1 MTTGGGPP
9 ARPWFFLKNGRVR
22 AIPLIAPSLVVVLT
36 AVVPDVVV
44 AQAVPTRSP
53 LTLERAVA
61 GSTLTGT
68 SPTSPVWSPDSKA
81 VAYLWNDRAEP
92 ARSLWLVD
100 RSGTVPRRLLR
111 ADITA
116 RVGEFVWT
124 PDGTAIVFVQQDS
137 LWRVTVATGAR
148 TAIVA
153 GSGDVSALAISPN
166 GATLSF
172 LRDGDLWTLPLAGQ
186 APVRGAPTR
195 ATHVA
200 VAPIGAMALGTY
212 FGRDVEIGGA
222 TWSGPSP
229 AYAWSPDSRTIAV
242 HYVDRRGVPRFS
254 MPYYLGDTVQMN
266 TLRRGAPGQAN
277 EVRKIG
283 LYDVGASTLSMVE
296 LPDSSRTRIVNFAWS
311 ATGTLMIDRE
321 SDDAIDRTIHV
332 LTATAPTPRRAWHDH
347 RTTRVYNDIASAWS
361 ADGRSIVLTGD
372 LDDWY
377 RLYRVV
383 PGDTTP
389 FMLTSGPHDVAGPGI
404 PRRATRSIDYVSSA
418 PRPSERHV
426 FRVSATGGVPRQLTA
441 RPGTHTPFVSPDG
454 RSIALLSSSDAEPT
468 ELYLLDTRPGAVER
482 RITVSTTPDFARVP
496 WIAPQYLSI
505 TNGSDTLPLR
515 IRVFLPPNIDST
527 KHYPV
532 LFGPVYSNTVRN
544 RWGGLNGMLQQY
556 LALEKGYIV
565 VQVDVRGST
574 GYGRS
579 FREQFLMDWGGGD
592 LEDLESAV
600 TYMKTLPFVDASR
613 FGIWGSSYGGT
624 LTVYSLLKKPGL
636 FQAGVAGAAATDP
649 YLFGSD
655 DVAIVRRP
663 QSHPA
668 TFARG
673 ALQYAGN
680 LRDHLLL
687 IHGMQDDVVP
697 FSSAVALAEEL
708 MKRGKDFDFAFAPS
722 ATHGWTQRPYYAT
735 YLLRKLVAHF
745 DRYLGPGPR

>member
-1 MTTGGGPP
+1 MHLLVRTLVAVVMTLAPTLLMAQNAATRTPLTIERITAGPP
-9 ARPWFFLKNGRVR
+9 LAG
-22 AIPLIAPSLVVVLT
+22 AAP
-36 AVVPDVVV
+36 A
-44 AQAVPTRSP
+44 SP
-53 LTLERAVA
+53 L
-61 GSTLTGT
+61 
-68 SPTSPVWSPDSKA
+68 WSPDSKV
-81 VAYLWNDRAEP
+81 VAFLWSDAAHP

-100 RSGTVPRRLLR
+100 RGGAVPRRLLP
-111 ADITA
+111 ATSTG

-124 PDGTAIVFVQQDS
+124 PDGSAIVFVQQDS
-137 LWRVTVATGAR
+137 LWRITLTTGAR
-148 TAIVA
+148 
-153 GSGDVSALAISPN
+153 SALLASIGDLSELAVSPN
-166 GATLSF
+166 GSTVSF
-172 LRDGDLWTLPLAGQ
+172 LRDGDLWLLPITGQ
-186 APVRGAPTR
+186 TPLR
-195 ATHVA
+195 ATNVA
-200 VAPIGAMALGTY
+200 VAPIGTIALGTY
-212 FGRDVEIGGA
+212 YGRDVEIGGA

-229 AYAWSPDSRTIAV
+229 AYAWSADSRTIAV

-283 LYDVGASTLSMVE
+283 LYDVAAKTLAMVE

-311 ATGTLMIDRE
+311 TTGTLMIDRE

-332 LTATAPTPRRAWHDH
+332 LTVATPTPRLAWQD
-347 RTTRVYNDIASAWS
+347 RRETRVYNDIASAWS
-361 ADGRSIVLTGD
+361 ADGQSIVLTGD
-372 LDDWY
+372 LDDRY

-383 PGDTTP
+383 PGDAAP
-389 FMLTSGPHDVAGPGI
+389 VVLTSGPHDVAGAGI
-404 PRRATRSIDYVSSA
+404 PRAATQSIDYVSSA

-426 FRVSATGGVPRQLTA
+426 FRVGVRGGVSRQLTTM
-441 RPGTHTPFVSPDG
+441 PGTHAPFVSPDG
-454 RSIALLSSSDAEPT
+454 RSIALLSSNDRQPT
-468 ELYLLDTRPGAVER
+468 ELYLLDVRVGAVER
-482 RITVSTTPDFARVP
+482 RITTSTTAAFATVP

-505 TNGSDTLPLR
+505 KNGSDTLPLR
-515 IRVFLPPNIDST
+515 IRVFYPPNIDST

-532 LFGPVYSNTVRN
+532 LFGPAYSNTVRN

-574 GYGRS
+574 GYGRE
-579 FREQFLMDWGGGD
+579 FREKFLMDWGGGD
-592 LEDLESAV
+592 LDDLESAV

-624 LTVYSLLKKPGL
+624 LTVYALLKKPGL

-668 TFARG
+668 TFTRG
-673 ALQYAGN
+673 ALPYAGN

-697 FSSAVALAEEL
+697 FSSAVALAEEF
-708 MKRGKDFDFAFAPS
+708 MKQGKDFDFAFAPA

>member
-1 MTTGGGPP
+1 MHSF
-9 ARPWFFLKNGRVR
+9 ARTLV
-22 AIPLIAPSLVVVLT
+22 ACLTAVAPSLL
-36 AVVPDVVV
+36 A
-44 AQAVPTRSP
+44 AQGTPARTP
-53 LTLERAVA
+53 LTIERITA
-61 GSTLTGT
+61 GPPLAGAAPS
-68 SPTSPVWSPDSKA
+68 SPSWSPDSKA
-81 VAYLWNDRAEP
+81 VAFLWSDAAHP

-100 RSGTVPRRLLR
+100 RGGAAPRRLLP
-111 ADITA
+111 ATSTG

-124 PDGTAIVFVQQDS
+124 PDGSAIVYVQQDS
-137 LWRVTVATGAR
+137 LWRITLTTGAR
-148 TAIVA
+148 
-153 GSGDVSALAISPN
+153 SALLSRIGDLSELAVSPN
-166 GATLSF
+166 GATVSF
-172 LRDGDLWTLPLAGQ
+172 LRDGDLWLLPMAGQ
-186 APVRGAPTR
+186 TPLR
-195 ATHVA
+195 ATNVT
-200 VAPIGAMALGTY
+200 VAPLGTIALGTY

-229 AYAWSPDSRTIAV
+229 AYAWSADSRTIAV

-277 EVRKIG
+277 EVRKVG
-283 LYDVGASTLSMVE
+283 LYDVATRALGMVE

-311 ATGTLMIDRE
+311 TTGTLMIDRE

-332 LTATAPTPRRAWHDH
+332 LTVATPTPRLAWQD
-347 RTTRVYNDIASAWS
+347 RRETRVYNDIASAWS
-361 ADGRSIVLTGD
+361 ADGQSIVLTGD
-372 LDDWY
+372 LDDRY

-383 PGDTTP
+383 PGDAAP
-389 FMLTSGPHDVAGPGI
+389 VALTSGPHDVAGAGI
-404 PRRATRSIDYVSSA
+404 PRGATQSIDYVSSA

-426 FRVSATGGVPRQLTA
+426 FRVGVRGGVSRQLTTM
-441 RPGTHTPFVSPDG
+441 PGTHAPFVSPDG
-454 RSIALLSSSDAEPT
+454 RTIALLSSSDRQPT
-468 ELYLLDTRPGAVER
+468 ELYLLDVRAGAVER
-482 RITVSTTPDFARVP
+482 RITTSTTPEFATVP
-496 WIAPQYLSI
+496 WIAPQYLSVK
-505 TNGSDTLPLR
+505 NGTDTLPLR
-515 IRVFLPPNIDST
+515 IRVFYPPNIDST

-532 LFGPVYSNTVRN
+532 LFGPAYSNTVRN

-574 GYGRS
+574 GYGRE
-579 FREQFLMDWGGGD
+579 FREKFLMDWGGGD
-592 LEDLESAV
+592 LDDLESAV

-668 TFARG
+668 TFTRG
-673 ALQYAGN
+673 ALPYAGN

-697 FSSAVALAEEL
+697 FSSAVALAEEF
-708 MKRGKDFDFAFAPS
+708 MKQGKDFDFAFAPA

>member
-1 MTTGGGPP
+1 MHFNARTFAAAMTAVAIASVVPGLVMPGVVAAQTAP
-9 ARPWFFLKNGRVR
+9 AR
-22 AIPLIAPSLVVVLT
+22 IPLSLEQLI
-36 AVVPDVVV
+36 
-44 AQAVPTRSP
+44 
-53 LTLERAVA
+53 A
-61 GSTLTGT
+61 GSAFTGT
-68 SPTSPVWSPDSKA
+68 APASPAWSPDSKA
-81 VAYLWNDRAEP
+81 VAFLWNDRAQP
-92 ARSLWLVD
+92 ARSLWLVE
-100 RSGTVPRRLLR
+100 RGGTVPRRLLP
-111 ADITA
+111 ANITG
-116 RVGEFVWT
+116 RVSEFVWT
-124 PDGTAIVFVQQDS
+124 LDGTAIVYVQQDT
-137 LWRVTVATGAR
+137 LWRLTVDTGAR
-148 TAIVA
+148 TAMLA
-153 GSGDVSALAISPN
+153 DGGELSELTVSPT
-166 GATLSF
+166 GATLAF
-172 LRDGDLWTLPLAGQ
+172 LRDGDLWLLPLAGDS
-186 APVRGAPTR
+186 PLRRAPTR
-195 ATHVA
+195 ATSVS
-200 VAPIGAMALGTY
+200 VAPIGSIPLGTY
-212 FGRDVEIGGA
+212 YGRDVEIGGA

-229 AYAWSPDSRTIAV
+229 SYAWSPDARTIAV

-283 LYDVGASTLSMVE
+283 LLDVGARTLSMVE
-296 LPDSSRTRIVNFAWS
+296 LPDSSSTRVVNVAWS
-311 ATGTLMIDRE
+311 LTGTLMIDRE

-332 LTATAPTPRRAWHDH
+332 LTAAAPTPLVAWRDH
-347 RTTRVYNDIASAWS
+347 RNTRVYNDIASAWS

-372 LDDWY
+372 LDDRY

-389 FMLTSGPHDVAGPGI
+389 VMLTPGPHDVAGAGI
-404 PRRATRSIDYVSSA
+404 PRMATRSIDYVSSA

-426 FRVSATGGVPRQLTA
+426 FRVNAAGGVPRQLTT

-454 RSIALLSSSDAEPT
+454 RSIALLSSSDTQPT
-468 ELYLLDTRPGAVER
+468 ELYLLDVRAGATER
-482 RITVSTTPDFARVP
+482 RITTSTTPAFARVP
-496 WIAPQYLSI
+496 WIAPTYASI
-505 TNGSDTLPLR
+505 KNGSDTLPLR
-515 IRVFLPPNIDST
+515 IRVFLPPNIDSS

-532 LFGPVYSNTVRN
+532 LFGPAYSNTVRN

-574 GYGRS
+574 GYGRA
-579 FREQFLMDWGGGD
+579 FREKFLMDWGGGD
-592 LEDLESAV
+592 LDDLESAV
-600 TYMKTLPFVDASR
+600 THMKSLPFVDASR

-668 TFARG
+668 TFTRG

-697 FSSAVALAEEL
+697 FSSAVELAEEF
-708 MKRGKDFDFAFAPS
+708 MKQGKDFDFAFAPS

>member
-1 MTTGGGPP
+1 MPLLSLTLRRT
-9 ARPWFFLKNGRVR
+9 L
-22 AIPLIAPSLVVVLT
+22 LIA
-36 AVVPDVVV
+36 AVVTPGLLAAQPAAV
-44 AQAVPTRSP
+44 ASP
-53 LTLERAVA
+53 LTLERITGGPSLA
-61 GSTLTGT
+61 GAAPS
-68 SPTSPVWSPDSKA
+68 SPQWSPDSRS
-81 VAYLWNDRAEP
+81 VAFVWSDAAHP
-92 ARSLWLVD
+92 DRSLWLVD
-100 RSGTVPRRLLR
+100 RGASVPRRLLPPSV
-111 ADITA
+111 TA

-124 PDGTAIVFVQQDS
+124 PDAKGIVYVQGDS
-137 LWRVTVATGAR
+137 LWQVTIATGAR
-148 TAIVA
+148 SVLP
-153 GSGDVSALAISPN
+153 SGVGEVSELAISPN
-166 GATLSF
+166 GATVSF
-172 LRDGDLWTLPLAGQ
+172 LREGDLWLMPLPTGTPPLES
-186 APVRGAPTR
+186 PLR
-195 ATHVA
+195 ATRVA
-200 VAPIGAMALGTY
+200 VAPLGTIALGTY
-212 FGRDVEIGGA
+212 YGREVEIGGA
-222 TWSGPSP
+222 TWSGPTP

-277 EVRKIG
+277 EVRKVG
-283 LYDVGASTLSMVE
+283 LYDVTTRALRMVE
-296 LPDSSRTRIVNFAWS
+296 LPDSSRTRIVHFAWS
-311 ATGTLMIDRE
+311 VTGTLMIDRE

-332 LTATAPTPRRAWHDH
+332 LTATAPTPRVAWRDH
-347 RTTRVYNDIASAWS
+347 RDTRVYNDIASAWS
-361 ADGRSIVLTGD
+361 ADGRTIVLTGD
-372 LDDWY
+372 LDDRY
-377 RLYRVV
+377 RLYHVV
-383 PGDTTP
+383 PGDTQPVLLTP
-389 FMLTSGPHDVAGPGI
+389 GPHDVAGTGI
-404 PRRATRSIDYVSSA
+404 PRAGTRSIDYVSSA

-426 FRVSATGGVPRQLTA
+426 FRVPASGGAPRQLTTRA
-441 RPGTHTPFVSPDG
+441 GTHTPFVSPDG
-454 RSIALLSSSDAEPT
+454 HCVALLSSSDVQPT
-468 ELYLLDTRPGAVER
+468 ELYLLDVRPGAVER
-482 RITVSTTPDFARVP
+482 RITASTPADFARVP

-505 TNGSDTLPLR
+505 KNGNDTLPLR
-515 IRVFLPPNIDST
+515 IRVFFPPNLDST

-532 LFGPVYSNTVRN
+532 LFGPAYSNTVRN
-544 RWGGLNGMLQQY
+544 RWGGMNGMLQQY

-574 GYGRS
+574 GYGRE
-579 FREQFLMDWGGGD
+579 FREKFLMDWGGGD
-592 LEDLESAV
+592 LDDLESAV
-600 TYMKTLPFVDASR
+600 TYMKSLPFVDPSR

-697 FSSAVALAEEL
+697 FSSAVALAEEF
-708 MKRGKDFDFAFAPS
+708 MKRGKDFDFAFAPA

>member
-1 MTTGGGPP
+1 MHSF
-9 ARPWFFLKNGRVR
+9 ARTLV
-22 AIPLIAPSLVVVLT
+22 ACLVAVAPSLLAAQGTPARTPLT
-36 AVVPDVVV
+36 IERITAGPPL
-44 AQAVPTRSP
+44 AGAAPSSP
-53 LTLERAVA
+53 L
-61 GSTLTGT
+61 
-68 SPTSPVWSPDSKA
+68 WSPDSKV
-81 VAYLWNDRAEP
+81 VAFLWSDAAHP
-92 ARSLWLVD
+92 DRSLWLVD
-100 RSGTVPRRLLR
+100 RAGTAPRRLLP
-111 ADITA
+111 ATSTG

-124 PDGTAIVFVQQDS
+124 PDGSAIVFVQQDS
-137 LWRVTVATGAR
+137 LWRITLTTGAR
-148 TAIVA
+148 
-153 GSGDVSALAISPN
+153 SALLSRIGDLSELAVSPN
-166 GATLSF
+166 GSTVSF
-172 LRDGDLWTLPLAGQ
+172 LRDGDLWLLPMAG
-186 APVRGAPTR
+186 GAPLR
-195 ATHVA
+195 ATNVA
-200 VAPIGAMALGTY
+200 VAPLGTIALGTY
-212 FGRDVEIGGA
+212 YGRDVEIGGA

-229 AYAWSPDSRTIAV
+229 AYAWSADSRTIAV

-283 LYDVGASTLSMVE
+283 LYDVTAKTLAMVE
-296 LPDSSRTRIVNFAWS
+296 LPDSSRTRIVNFVWS
-311 ATGTLMIDRE
+311 TTGTLMIDRE

-332 LTATAPTPRRAWHDH
+332 LTVATPTPRLAWQDH
-347 RTTRVYNDIASAWS
+347 RETRVYNDIASAWS
-361 ADGRSIVLTGD
+361 ADGQSIVLTGD
-372 LDDWY
+372 LDDRY

-383 PGDTTP
+383 PGDAAP
-389 FMLTSGPHDVAGPGI
+389 VALTSGPHDVAGAGI
-404 PRRATRSIDYVSSA
+404 PRGATQSIDYVSSA

-426 FRVSATGGVPRQLTA
+426 FRVGVRGGVSRQLTTM
-441 RPGTHTPFVSPDG
+441 PGTHAPFVSPDG
-454 RSIALLSSSDAEPT
+454 RSIALLSSSDALPT
-468 ELYLLDTRPGAVER
+468 ELYLLDVRAGAVER
-482 RITVSTTPDFARVP
+482 RITTSTTAEFATVP

-505 TNGSDTLPLR
+505 KNGSDTLPLR
-515 IRVFLPPNIDST
+515 IRVFYPPNIDST
-527 KHYPV
+527 KHYAV
-532 LFGPVYSNTVRN
+532 LFGPAYSNTVRN
-544 RWGGLNGMLQQY
+544 RWGGLNGLLQQY

-574 GYGRS
+574 GYGRE
-579 FREQFLMDWGGGD
+579 FREKFLMDWGGGD
-592 LEDLESAV
+592 LDDLESAV

-668 TFARG
+668 TFTRG
-673 ALQYAGN
+673 ALPYAGN

-697 FSSAVALAEEL
+697 FSSAVALAEEF
-708 MKRGKDFDFAFAPS
+708 MKQGKDFDFAIAPA

>member
-1 MTTGGGPP
+1 MHLIVRTLLAAVAAVTPSLLAAQGTP
-9 ARPWFFLKNGRVR
+9 AR
-22 AIPLIAPSLVVVLT
+22 T
-36 AVVPDVVV
+36 
-44 AQAVPTRSP
+44 P
-53 LTLERAVA
+53 LTIERITA
-61 GSTLTGT
+61 GPTLTGMAPSSPSW
-68 SPTSPVWSPDSKA
+68 SPTSQMVAFLWSDAAHPD
-81 VAYLWNDRAEP
+81 
-92 ARSLWLVD
+92 RSLWLVD
-100 RSGTVPRRLLR
+100 RAGTVPRRLLP
-111 ADITA
+111 ATSTG

-124 PDGTAIVFVQQDS
+124 PDGSAIVFVQGDS
-137 LWRVTVATGAR
+137 LWRVAIAPAAR
-148 TAIVA
+148 AAAASAAPIPLP
-153 GSGDVSALAISPN
+153 SGIGEVSELAISPN
-166 GATLSF
+166 GATVSF
-172 LRDGDLWTLPLAGQ
+172 LRDGDLWLLPMTGQ
-186 APVRGAPTR
+186 TPQR
-195 ATHVA
+195 ATNVA
-200 VAPIGAMALGTY
+200 VAPLGTIALGTY
-212 FGRDVEIGGA
+212 YGREVEIGGA

-283 LYDVGASTLSMVE
+283 LYDVTAKTLAMVE

-311 ATGTLMIDRE
+311 TTGTLMIDRE

-332 LTATAPTPRRAWHDH
+332 LTVATPTPRVAGTDR
-347 RTTRVYNDIASAWS
+347 RETRVYNDIASAWS

-372 LDDWY
+372 LDDRY

-383 PGDTTP
+383 PGDAAP
-389 FMLTSGPHDVAGPGI
+389 VALTSGPHDVAGAGV
-404 PRRATRSIDYVSSA
+404 PRGATQSIDYVSSA

-426 FRVSATGGVPRQLTA
+426 FRVGVGGGVSQQLTTM
-441 RPGTHTPFVSPDG
+441 PGTHAPFVSPDG
-454 RSIALLSSSDAEPT
+454 RTIALLSSSDLLPT
-468 ELYLLDTRPGAVER
+468 ELYLLDVRPGAVER
-482 RITVSTTPDFARVP
+482 RITTSTTPAFATVP

-505 TNGSDTLPLR
+505 TNGTDTLPLR
-515 IRVFLPPNIDST
+515 IRVFYPPNIDST

-532 LFGPVYSNTVRN
+532 LFGPAYSNTVRN
-544 RWGGLNGMLQQY
+544 RWGGMNGMLQQY
-556 LALEKGYIV
+556 LVLEKGYIV

-574 GYGRS
+574 GYGRE
-579 FREQFLMDWGGGD
+579 FREKFLMDWGGGD
-592 LEDLESAV
+592 LDDLESAV

-668 TFARG
+668 TFTRG
-673 ALQYAGN
+673 ALPYAGN

-697 FSSAVALAEEL
+697 FSSAVALAEEF
-708 MKRGKDFDFAFAPS
+708 MKQGKDFDFAFAPA

>member
-1 MTTGGGPP
+1 MHSHLRTVL
-9 ARPWFFLKNGRVR
+9 AV
-22 AIPLIAPSLVVVLT
+22 LIASGPGT
-36 AVVPDVVV
+36 AL
-44 AQAVPTRSP
+44 AQAGATSP
-53 LTLERAVA
+53 LTLDRITA
-61 GSTLTGT
+61 GPTLTGT
-68 SPTSPVWSPDSKA
+68 SPSAPVWSPDSKQ
-81 VAYLWNDRAEP
+81 VVFLWRDRTQP
-92 ARSLWLVD
+92 ARSLWTVD
-100 RSGTVPRRLLR
+100 RNATTPRPLFP
-111 ADITA
+111 ADRSA
-116 RVGEFVWT
+116 PVGEFLFT
-124 PDGTAIVFVQQDS
+124 PDATGVLFVQQDS
-137 LWRVTVATGAR
+137 LWQVTMATGVR
-148 TAIVA
+148 TLMLA
-153 GSGDVSALAISPN
+153 GMGDGSELAISPN
-166 GATLSF
+166 GAHLSF
-172 LRDGDLWTLPLAGQ
+172 LRDGDLWLLPMASDPAGRRT
-186 APVRGAPTR
+186 PIR
-195 ATHVA
+195 ATTVA
-200 VAPIGAMALGTY
+200 VAPIGSIPLGTY
-212 FGRDVEIGGA
+212 FGREVEIGGA

-229 AYAWSPDSRTIAV
+229 SYAWSPDSRTIAV
-242 HYVDRRGVPRFS
+242 HQVDRRGVPRFS

-277 EVRKIG
+277 EVRTIG
-283 LYDVGASTLSMVE
+283 LLDVLTRTLSTVA
-296 LPDSSRTRIVNFAWS
+296 LPDSSRTRVVHIAWS

-332 LTATAPTPRRAWHDH
+332 LTVDAPTPRVAWRDH
-347 RTTRVYNDIASAWS
+347 RDTRVYNDIASAWS
-361 ADGRSIVLTGD
+361 ADGRSIILTGD
-372 LDDWY
+372 LDDRY

-383 PGDTTP
+383 PGDTVP
-389 FMLTSGPHDVAGPGI
+389 VMLTPGPSDVAGPGI
-404 PRRATRSIDYVSSA
+404 PRAATASIDYVSSA

-426 FRVSATGGVPRQLTA
+426 FRVAMRGGAPTGAPRQLTTRA
-441 RPGTHTPFVSPDG
+441 GTHTPFVSPDG
-454 RSIALLSSSDAEPT
+454 RTMALLSSSDTVPT
-468 ELYLLDTRPGAVER
+468 ELYLLDVRAGAVER
-482 RITVSTTPDFARVP
+482 RVTVSTTPEFARIP
-496 WIAPQYLSI
+496 WIAPEYVNI
-505 TNGSDTLPLR
+505 RNGTDTLPLR
-515 IRVFLPPNIDST
+515 IRVFYPPNIDST

-544 RWGGLNGMLQQY
+544 RWGGMNGMLQQY

-574 GYGRS
+574 GYGRE
-579 FREQFLMDWGGGD
+579 FREKFLMDWGGGD

-600 TYMKTLPFVDASR
+600 TYMKSLPFVDASR

-668 TFARG
+668 TFTRG

-697 FSSAVALAEEL
+697 FSSAVALAEEF
-708 MKRGKDFDFAFAPS
+708 MKRGKDFDFAFAPA

>member
-1 MTTGGGPP
+1 MHLMIRTLL
-9 ARPWFFLKNGRVR
+9 AAV
-22 AIPLIAPSLVVVLT
+22 AAVAPSLLAAQGTT
-36 AVVPDVVV
+36 AR
-44 AQAVPTRSP
+44 TS
-53 LTLERAVA
+53 LTLERIT
-61 GSTLTGT
+61 GGPPLTGAAP
-68 SPTSPVWSPDSKA
+68 SSPVWSPDSKT
-81 VAYLWNDRAEP
+81 VAFLWSDVAHP
-92 ARSLWLVD
+92 DRSLWLVD
-100 RSGTVPRRLLR
+100 RGGGVPRRLLP
-111 ADITA
+111 AASTA
-116 RVGEFVWT
+116 RVGEFLWT
-124 PDGTAIVFVQQDS
+124 PDGRAIVFVQGDS
-137 LWRVTVATGAR
+137 LWRVVIATGVP
-148 TAIVA
+148 TPLP
-153 GSGDVSALAISPN
+153 SGRGEVSELAISPD
-166 GATLSF
+166 GATVSF
-172 LRDGDLWTLPLAGQ
+172 LRDGDLWLLPLAGA
-186 APVRGAPTR
+186 APLR
-195 ATHVA
+195 ATSVA
-200 VAPIGAMALGTY
+200 VAPLGTIALGTY
-212 FGRDVEIGGA
+212 YGREVEIGGA

-229 AYAWSPDSRTIAV
+229 AYAWAPDSRTIAV

-277 EVRKIG
+277 EVRKVG
-283 LYDVGASTLSMVE
+283 LYDVTTRALTMVE

-332 LTATAPTPRRAWHDH
+332 LTASLRTPRLAWRDH
-347 RTTRVYNDIASAWS
+347 RETRVYNDIASAWS
-361 ADGRSIVLTGD
+361 ADGLSLVLTSD
-372 LDDWY
+372 LDDRY
-377 RLYRVV
+377 RLYRVA
-383 PGDTTP
+383 PGDTVP
-389 FMLTSGPHDVAGPGI
+389 VALTSGPHDVSGAGI
-404 PRRATRSIDYVSSA
+404 PRAATRSIDYVSSA

-426 FRVSATGGVPRQLTA
+426 FRVSAGGGAARQLTTV
-441 RPGTHTPFVSPDG
+441 PGTHAPFVSPDG
-454 RSIALLSSSDAEPT
+454 RTIALLSSSDRQPT
-468 ELYLLDTRPGAVER
+468 ELYLLDVRPGAVER
-482 RITVSTTPDFARVP
+482 RITTSTTPEFARVP
-496 WIAPQYLSI
+496 WIAPTYLSI
-505 TNGSDTLPLR
+505 KNGSDTLPLR
-515 IRVFLPPNIDST
+515 IRVFFPPNIDST

-574 GYGRS
+574 GYGRE
-579 FREQFLMDWGGGD
+579 FREKFLMDWGGGD

-600 TYMKTLPFVDASR
+600 TYMKSLPFVDASR

-668 TFARG
+668 TFTRG

-697 FSSAVALAEEL
+697 FSSAVALAEEF
-708 MKRGKDFDFAFAPS
+708 MKRGKDFDFAFAPA

>member
-1 MTTGGGPP
+1 MHSF
-9 ARPWFFLKNGRVR
+9 ARTLVARLVAR
-22 AIPLIAPSLVVVLT
+22 LVACLTAVAPSLLAAQGTPARTPLT
-36 AVVPDVVV
+36 IERITAGPPL
-44 AQAVPTRSP
+44 AGAAPASP
-53 LTLERAVA
+53 L
-61 GSTLTGT
+61 
-68 SPTSPVWSPDSKA
+68 WSPDSKV
-81 VAYLWNDRAEP
+81 VAFLWSDAAHP
-92 ARSLWLVD
+92 DRSLWLVD
-100 RSGTVPRRLLR
+100 RAGTAPRRLLP
-111 ADITA
+111 ATSTG

-124 PDGTAIVFVQQDS
+124 PDGSAIVFVQQDS
-137 LWRVTVATGAR
+137 LWRITLTTGAR
-148 TAIVA
+148 
-153 GSGDVSALAISPN
+153 SALLSRIGDLSELAVSPN
-166 GATLSF
+166 GTTVSF
-172 LRDGDLWTLPLAGQ
+172 LRDGDLWLLPMAG
-186 APVRGAPTR
+186 GAPLR
-195 ATHVA
+195 ATNVA
-200 VAPIGAMALGTY
+200 VAPLGTIALGTY
-212 FGRDVEIGGA
+212 YGRDVEIGGA

-229 AYAWSPDSRTIAV
+229 AYAWSADSRTIAV

-283 LYDVGASTLSMVE
+283 LYDVTAKTLAMVE

-311 ATGTLMIDRE
+311 TTGTLMIDRE

-332 LTATAPTPRRAWHDH
+332 LTVATPTPRLAWQDH
-347 RTTRVYNDIASAWS
+347 RETRVYNDIASAWS
-361 ADGRSIVLTGD
+361 ADGQSIVLTGD
-372 LDDWY
+372 LDDRY

-383 PGDTTP
+383 PGDAAP
-389 FMLTSGPHDVAGPGI
+389 VALTSGPHDVAGAGI
-404 PRRATRSIDYVSSA
+404 PRAATQSIDYVSSA

-426 FRVSATGGVPRQLTA
+426 FRVGVRGGVSRQLTTM
-441 RPGTHTPFVSPDG
+441 PGTHAPFVSPDG
-454 RSIALLSSSDAEPT
+454 RTIALLLSSDRQPT
-468 ELYLLDTRPGAVER
+468 ELYLLDVRPGAVER
-482 RITVSTTPDFARVP
+482 RITTSTTPEFAAVR
-496 WIAPQYLSI
+496 WIAPTYLSI
-505 TNGSDTLPLR
+505 KNGSDTLPLR
-515 IRVFLPPNIDST
+515 IRVFFPPNIDST

-532 LFGPVYSNTVRN
+532 LFGPAYSNTVRN
-544 RWGGLNGMLQQY
+544 RWGGMNGMLQQY

-574 GYGRS
+574 GYGRE
-579 FREQFLMDWGGGD
+579 FREKFLMDWGGGD
-592 LEDLESAV
+592 LNDLESAV

-668 TFARG
+668 TFTRG
-673 ALQYAGN
+673 ALPYAGS

-697 FSSAVALAEEL
+697 FSSAVALAEEF
-708 MKRGKDFDFAFAPS
+708 MKQGKDFDFAFAPA

>member
-1 MTTGGGPP
+1 MHLLVRTLVAVVMTLAPTLLMAQNAAARTPLTIERITAGPP
-9 ARPWFFLKNGRVR
+9 LAG
-22 AIPLIAPSLVVVLT
+22 AAP
-36 AVVPDVVV
+36 A
-44 AQAVPTRSP
+44 SP
-53 LTLERAVA
+53 L
-61 GSTLTGT
+61 
-68 SPTSPVWSPDSKA
+68 WSPDSKV
-81 VAYLWNDRAEP
+81 VAFLWSDAAHP

-100 RSGTVPRRLLR
+100 RGGAAPRRLLP
-111 ADITA
+111 ATSTG

-124 PDGTAIVFVQQDS
+124 PDGRAIVFVQQDS
-137 LWRVTVATGAR
+137 LWRITLTTGAR
-148 TAIVA
+148 
-153 GSGDVSALAISPN
+153 SALLSRIGDLSELAVSPN
-166 GATLSF
+166 GSTVSF
-172 LRDGDLWTLPLAGQ
+172 LRDGDLWLLPIAG
-186 APVRGAPTR
+186 GAPLR
-195 ATHVA
+195 ATNVA
-200 VAPIGAMALGTY
+200 VAPIGTIALGTY
-212 FGRDVEIGGA
+212 YGRDVEIGGA

-229 AYAWSPDSRTIAV
+229 AYAWSADSRTIAV

-283 LYDVGASTLSMVE
+283 LYDVAAKTLAMVE

-311 ATGTLMIDRE
+311 TTGTLMIDRE

-332 LTATAPTPRRAWHDH
+332 LTVATPTPRLAWQD
-347 RTTRVYNDIASAWS
+347 RRETRVYNDIASAWS
-361 ADGRSIVLTGD
+361 ADGQSIVLTGD
-372 LDDWY
+372 LDDRY

-383 PGDTTP
+383 PGDAAP
-389 FMLTSGPHDVAGPGI
+389 VVLTSGPHDVAGAGI
-404 PRRATRSIDYVSSA
+404 PRAATQSIDYVRSA

-426 FRVSATGGVPRQLTA
+426 FRVGVRGGVSRQLTTM
-441 RPGTHTPFVSPDG
+441 PGTHAPFVSPDG
-454 RSIALLSSSDAEPT
+454 RSIALLSSNDRQPT
-468 ELYLLDTRPGAVER
+468 ELYLLDVRVGAVER
-482 RITVSTTPDFARVP
+482 RITTSTTAAFATVP

-505 TNGSDTLPLR
+505 KNGSDTLPLR
-515 IRVFLPPNIDST
+515 IRVFYPPNIDST

-532 LFGPVYSNTVRN
+532 LFGPAYSNTVRN

-574 GYGRS
+574 GYGRE
-579 FREQFLMDWGGGD
+579 FREKFLMDWGGGD
-592 LEDLESAV
+592 LDDLESAV

-624 LTVYSLLKKPGL
+624 LTVYALLKKPGL

-668 TFARG
+668 TFTRG
-673 ALQYAGN
+673 ALPYAGN

-697 FSSAVALAEEL
+697 FSSAVALAEEF
-708 MKRGKDFDFAFAPS
+708 MKQGKDFDFAFAPA

>member
-1 MTTGGGPP
+1 M
-9 ARPWFFLKNGRVR
+9 VR
-22 AIPLIAPSLVVVLT
+22 TLLAAVAAIAPSTLL
-36 AVVPDVVV
+36 V
-44 AQAVPTRSP
+44 AQGTPARTPLTIERITTGPPLAGIAPASP
-53 LTLERAVA
+53 L
-61 GSTLTGT
+61 
-68 SPTSPVWSPDSKA
+68 WSPDSKA
-81 VAYLWNDRAEP
+81 VAFLWSDAAHP
-92 ARSLWLVD
+92 DRSLWLVD
-100 RSGTVPRRLLR
+100 RAGTAPRRLLPATSTGR
-111 ADITA
+111 I
-116 RVGEFVWT
+116 GEFVWT
-124 PDGTAIVFVQQDS
+124 PDGRAIVFVQGDS
-137 LWRVTVATGAR
+137 LWRVA
-148 TAIVA
+148 VA
-153 GSGDVSALAISPN
+153 GSAPTALPMALPSGIGEVSELAISPN
-166 GATLSF
+166 GTTISF
-172 LRDGDLWTLPLAGQ
+172 LRDGDLWLLPLTST
-186 APVRGAPTR
+186 APMR
-195 ATHVA
+195 ATNVA
-200 VAPIGAMALGTY
+200 VAPIGAIALGTY
-212 FGRDVEIGGA
+212 YGREVEIGGA

-283 LYDVGASTLSMVE
+283 LYDVTTRALNMVE

-311 ATGTLMIDRE
+311 TTGTLMIDRE

-332 LTATAPTPRRAWHDH
+332 LTVAAPTPRLAWHDH
-347 RTTRVYNDIASAWS
+347 RDTRVYNDIASAWS

-372 LDDWY
+372 LDDRY

-383 PGDTTP
+383 PGDTAP
-389 FMLTSGPHDVAGPGI
+389 VALTSGPHDVAGAGI
-404 PRRATRSIDYVSSA
+404 PRSATLSIDYVSSA

-426 FRVSATGGVPRQLTA
+426 FRVSAGGGVSRQLTTM
-441 RPGTHTPFVSPDG
+441 PGTHAPFVSPDG
-454 RSIALLSSSDAEPT
+454 RTIALLSSSDRQPT
-468 ELYLLDTRPGAVER
+468 ELYLLDVRPGAVER
-482 RITVSTTPDFARVP
+482 RITTSTTPEFAAVP
-496 WIAPQYLSI
+496 WIAPTYLSI
-505 TNGSDTLPLR
+505 KNGSDTLPLR
-515 IRVFLPPNIDST
+515 IRVFFPPNIDST

-532 LFGPVYSNTVRN
+532 LFGPAYSNTVRN
-544 RWGGLNGMLQQY
+544 RWGGMNGMLQQY

-574 GYGRS
+574 GYGRE
-579 FREQFLMDWGGGD
+579 FREKFLMDWGGGD

-600 TYMKTLPFVDASR
+600 TYMKSLPFVDASR

-668 TFARG
+668 TFTRG

-697 FSSAVALAEEL
+697 FSSAVALAEEF
-708 MKRGKDFDFAFAPS
+708 MKRGKDFDFAFAPA

>member
-1 MTTGGGPP
+1 M
-9 ARPWFFLKNGRVR
+9 VR
-22 AIPLIAPSLVVVLT
+22 TLLAAVATIAPSTLL
-36 AVVPDVVV
+36 V
-44 AQAVPTRSP
+44 AQGTPARTPLTIERITAGPPLSGIAPASP
-53 LTLERAVA
+53 L
-61 GSTLTGT
+61 
-68 SPTSPVWSPDSKA
+68 WSPDSKA
-81 VAYLWNDRAEP
+81 VAFLWSDAAHP
-92 ARSLWLVD
+92 DRSLWLVD
-100 RSGTVPRRLLR
+100 RAGTAPRRLLP
-111 ADITA
+111 ATSTG

-124 PDGTAIVFVQQDS
+124 PDGTSIVFVQRDS
-137 LWRVTVATGAR
+137 LWRVAIATG
-148 TAIVA
+148 V
-153 GSGDVSALAISPN
+153 GSALLGGIGDLSELAVSPN
-166 GATLSF
+166 GATVSF
-172 LRDGDLWTLPLAGQ
+172 LRDGDLWLLPMTSA
-186 APVRGAPTR
+186 APIR
-195 ATHVA
+195 ATNVA
-200 VAPIGAMALGTY
+200 VAPIGAIALGTY
-212 FGRDVEIGGA
+212 YGREVEIGGA

-283 LYDVGASTLSMVE
+283 LYDVTTRALAMVE
-296 LPDSSRTRIVNFAWS
+296 LPDSSRSRIVNFAWS
-311 ATGTLMIDRE
+311 TTGTLMIDRE

-332 LTATAPTPRRAWHDH
+332 LTVGAPTPRLAWHDH
-347 RTTRVYNDIASAWS
+347 RDTRVYNDIASAWS

-372 LDDWY
+372 LDDRY

-383 PGDTTP
+383 PGDTAP
-389 FMLTSGPHDVAGPGI
+389 VALTSGPHDVAGAGI
-404 PRRATRSIDYVSSA
+404 PRGATNSIDYVSSA

-426 FRVSATGGVPRQLTA
+426 FRVRVGGGVSRQLTTM
-441 RPGTHTPFVSPDG
+441 PGTHAPFVSPDG
-454 RSIALLSSSDAEPT
+454 RTIALLSSSDRQPT
-468 ELYLLDTRPGAVER
+468 ELYLLDVRPGAVER
-482 RITVSTTPDFARVP
+482 RITTSTTPEFAAVP
-496 WIAPQYLSI
+496 WIAPTYLSI
-505 TNGSDTLPLR
+505 KNGSDTLPLR
-515 IRVFLPPNIDST
+515 IRVFFPPNIDST

-532 LFGPVYSNTVRN
+532 LFGPAYSNTVRN
-544 RWGGLNGMLQQY
+544 RWGGMNGMLQQY

-574 GYGRS
+574 GYGRE
-579 FREQFLMDWGGGD
+579 FREKFLMDWGGGD

-600 TYMKTLPFVDASR
+600 TYMKSLPFVDASR

-668 TFARG
+668 TFTRG

-697 FSSAVALAEEL
+697 FSSAVALAEEF
-708 MKRGKDFDFAFAPS
+708 MKRGKDFDFAFAPA
-722 ATHGWTQRPYYAT
+722 ATHGWTQRPSDAT

>member
-1 MTTGGGPP
+1 MHSF
-9 ARPWFFLKNGRVR
+9 ARTLV
-22 AIPLIAPSLVVVLT
+22 ACLTAVAPSLL
-36 AVVPDVVV
+36 A
-44 AQAVPTRSP
+44 AQGTPARTP
-53 LTLERAVA
+53 LTIERITA
-61 GSTLTGT
+61 GPPLAGAAPS
-68 SPTSPVWSPDSKA
+68 SPSWSPDSKA
-81 VAYLWNDRAEP
+81 VAFLWSDAAHP

-100 RSGTVPRRLLR
+100 RGGAAPRRLLP
-111 ADITA
+111 ATSTG

-124 PDGTAIVFVQQDS
+124 PDGSAIVYVQQDS
-137 LWRVTVATGAR
+137 LWRITLTTGAR
-148 TAIVA
+148 
-153 GSGDVSALAISPN
+153 SALLSRIGDLSELAVSPN
-166 GATLSF
+166 GATVSF
-172 LRDGDLWTLPLAGQ
+172 LRDGDLWLLPMAGQ
-186 APVRGAPTR
+186 TPLR
-195 ATHVA
+195 ATNVT
-200 VAPIGAMALGTY
+200 VAPLGTIALGTY

-229 AYAWSPDSRTIAV
+229 AYAWSADSRTIAV

-277 EVRKIG
+277 EVRKVG
-283 LYDVGASTLSMVE
+283 LYDVATRALGMVE

-311 ATGTLMIDRE
+311 TTGTLMIDRE

-332 LTATAPTPRRAWHDH
+332 LTMATPTPRLAWQD
-347 RTTRVYNDIASAWS
+347 RRETRVYNDIASAWS
-361 ADGRSIVLTGD
+361 ADGQSIVLTGD
-372 LDDWY
+372 LDDRY

-383 PGDTTP
+383 PGDAAP
-389 FMLTSGPHDVAGPGI
+389 VALTSGPHDVAGAGI
-404 PRRATRSIDYVSSA
+404 PRGATQSIDYVSSA

-426 FRVSATGGVPRQLTA
+426 FRVGVRGGVSRQLTTM
-441 RPGTHTPFVSPDG
+441 PGTHAPFVSPDG
-454 RSIALLSSSDAEPT
+454 RTIALLSSSDRQPT
-468 ELYLLDTRPGAVER
+468 ELYLLDVRAGAVER
-482 RITVSTTPDFARVP
+482 RITTSTTPEFATVP
-496 WIAPQYLSI
+496 WIAPQYLSVK
-505 TNGSDTLPLR
+505 NGTDTLPLR
-515 IRVFLPPNIDST
+515 IRVFYPPNIDST

-532 LFGPVYSNTVRN
+532 LFGPAYSNTVRN

-574 GYGRS
+574 GYGRE
-579 FREQFLMDWGGGD
+579 FREKFLMDWGGGD
-592 LEDLESAV
+592 LDDLESAV

-668 TFARG
+668 TFTRG
-673 ALQYAGN
+673 ALPYAGN

-697 FSSAVALAEEL
+697 FSSAVALAEEF
-708 MKRGKDFDFAFAPS
+708 MKQGKDFDFAFAPA

>member
-1 MTTGGGPP
+1 MHSF
-9 ARPWFFLKNGRVR
+9 ARTLV
-22 AIPLIAPSLVVVLT
+22 ACLTAVAPSLL
-36 AVVPDVVV
+36 A
-44 AQAVPTRSP
+44 AQGTPARTP
-53 LTLERAVA
+53 LTIERITA
-61 GSTLTGT
+61 GPPLAGAAPS
-68 SPTSPVWSPDSKA
+68 SPSWSPDSKA
-81 VAYLWNDRAEP
+81 VAFLWSDAAHP

-100 RSGTVPRRLLR
+100 RGGAAPRRLLP
-111 ADITA
+111 ATSTG

-124 PDGTAIVFVQQDS
+124 PDGSAIVYVQQDS
-137 LWRVTVATGAR
+137 LWRITLTTGAR
-148 TAIVA
+148 
-153 GSGDVSALAISPN
+153 SALLSRIGDLSELAVSPN
-166 GATLSF
+166 GATVSF
-172 LRDGDLWTLPLAGQ
+172 LRDGDLWLLPMAGQ
-186 APVRGAPTR
+186 TPLR
-195 ATHVA
+195 ATNVT
-200 VAPIGAMALGTY
+200 VAPLGTIALGTY

-229 AYAWSPDSRTIAV
+229 AYAWSADSRTIAV

-277 EVRKIG
+277 EVRKVG
-283 LYDVGASTLSMVE
+283 LYDVATRALGMVE

-311 ATGTLMIDRE
+311 TTGTLMIDRE

-332 LTATAPTPRRAWHDH
+332 LTVATPTPRLAWQD
-347 RTTRVYNDIASAWS
+347 RRETRVYNDIASAWS
-361 ADGRSIVLTGD
+361 ADGQSIVLTGD
-372 LDDWY
+372 LDDRY

-383 PGDTTP
+383 PGDAAP
-389 FMLTSGPHDVAGPGI
+389 VALTSGPHDVAGAGI
-404 PRRATRSIDYVSSA
+404 PRGATQSIDYVSSA

-426 FRVSATGGVPRQLTA
+426 FRVGVRGGVSRQLTTM
-441 RPGTHTPFVSPDG
+441 PGTHAPFVSPDG
-454 RSIALLSSSDAEPT
+454 RTIALLSSSDRQPT
-468 ELYLLDTRPGAVER
+468 ELYLLDVRAGAVER
-482 RITVSTTPDFARVP
+482 RITTSTTPEFATVP
-496 WIAPQYLSI
+496 WIAPQYLSVK
-505 TNGSDTLPLR
+505 NGTDTLPLR
-515 IRVFLPPNIDST
+515 IRVFYPPNIDST

-532 LFGPVYSNTVRN
+532 LFGPAYSNTVRN

-574 GYGRS
+574 GYGRE
-579 FREQFLMDWGGGD
+579 FREKFLMDWGGGD
-592 LEDLESAV
+592 LDDLESAV
-600 TYMKTLPFVDASR
+600 TYMKTLPVVDASR

-624 LTVYSLLKKPGL
+624 LTVYALLKKPGL

-668 TFARG
+668 TFTRG
-673 ALQYAGN
+673 ALPYAGN

-697 FSSAVALAEEL
+697 FSSAVALAEEF
-708 MKRGKDFDFAFAPS
+708 MKQGKDFDFAFAPA

>member
-1 MTTGGGPP
+1 MHSF
-9 ARPWFFLKNGRVR
+9 ARTLV
-22 AIPLIAPSLVVVLT
+22 ACLVACLVAIAPSLLAAQGTPARTPLT
-36 AVVPDVVV
+36 IERITAGPPL
-44 AQAVPTRSP
+44 AGAAPASP
-53 LTLERAVA
+53 L
-61 GSTLTGT
+61 
-68 SPTSPVWSPDSKA
+68 WSPDSKV
-81 VAYLWNDRAEP
+81 VAFLWSDAAHP

-100 RSGTVPRRLLR
+100 RAGTAPRRLLP
-111 ADITA
+111 ATSTG

-124 PDGTAIVFVQQDS
+124 PDGSAIVFVQQDS
-137 LWRVTVATGAR
+137 LWRITLTTGAR
-148 TAIVA
+148 
-153 GSGDVSALAISPN
+153 SALLASIGDLSELAVSPN
-166 GATLSF
+166 GSTVSF
-172 LRDGDLWTLPLAGQ
+172 LRDGDLWLLPITGQ
-186 APVRGAPTR
+186 TPLR
-195 ATHVA
+195 ATNVA
-200 VAPIGAMALGTY
+200 VAPIGTIALGTY
-212 FGRDVEIGGA
+212 YGRDVEIGGA

-229 AYAWSPDSRTIAV
+229 AYAWSADSRTIAV

-277 EVRKIG
+277 EVRKVG
-283 LYDVGASTLSMVE
+283 LYDVATRALNMVE

-311 ATGTLMIDRE
+311 TTGTLMIDRE

-332 LTATAPTPRRAWHDH
+332 LTVATPAPRLAWQDRRE
-347 RTTRVYNDIASAWS
+347 TRVYNDIASAWS
-361 ADGRSIVLTGD
+361 ADGQSIVLTGD
-372 LDDWY
+372 LDDRY

-383 PGDTTP
+383 PGDAAP
-389 FMLTSGPHDVAGPGI
+389 VVLTSGPHDVAGAGI
-404 PRRATRSIDYVSSA
+404 PRAATQSIDYVSSA

-426 FRVSATGGVPRQLTA
+426 FRVGVRGGVSRQLTTM
-441 RPGTHTPFVSPDG
+441 PGTHAPFVSPDG
-454 RSIALLSSSDAEPT
+454 RSIALLSSSDRQPT
-468 ELYLLDTRPGAVER
+468 ELYLLDVRAGAVER
-482 RITVSTTPDFARVP
+482 RITTSTTAAFATVP

-505 TNGSDTLPLR
+505 KNGSDTLPLR
-515 IRVFLPPNIDST
+515 IRVFYPPNIDST

-532 LFGPVYSNTVRN
+532 LFGPAYSNTVRN

-574 GYGRS
+574 GYGRE
-579 FREQFLMDWGGGD
+579 FREKFLMDWGGGD
-592 LEDLESAV
+592 LDDLESAV

-624 LTVYSLLKKPGL
+624 LTVYALLKKPGL

-668 TFARG
+668 TFTRG
-673 ALQYAGN
+673 ALPYAGN

-697 FSSAVALAEEL
+697 FSSAVALAEEFI
-708 MKRGKDFDFAFAPS
+708 KRGKDFDFAFAPA

>member
-1 MTTGGGPP
+1 MHSF
-9 ARPWFFLKNGRVR
+9 ARTLVARLVAR
-22 AIPLIAPSLVVVLT
+22 LVACLVAVAPSLLAAQGTPARTPLT
-36 AVVPDVVV
+36 IERITAGPPL
-44 AQAVPTRSP
+44 AGAAPASP
-53 LTLERAVA
+53 L
-61 GSTLTGT
+61 
-68 SPTSPVWSPDSKA
+68 WSPDSKV
-81 VAYLWNDRAEP
+81 VAFLWSDAAHP

-100 RSGTVPRRLLR
+100 RAGTAPRRLLP
-111 ADITA
+111 ATSTG

-124 PDGTAIVFVQQDS
+124 PDGSAIVFVQQDS
-137 LWRVTVATGAR
+137 LWRITLTTGAR
-148 TAIVA
+148 
-153 GSGDVSALAISPN
+153 SALLASIGDLSELAVSPN
-166 GATLSF
+166 GSTVSF
-172 LRDGDLWTLPLAGQ
+172 LRDGDLWLLPITGQ
-186 APVRGAPTR
+186 TPLR
-195 ATHVA
+195 ATNVA
-200 VAPIGAMALGTY
+200 VAPIGTIALGTY
-212 FGRDVEIGGA
+212 YGRDVEIGGA

-229 AYAWSPDSRTIAV
+229 AYAWSADSRTIAV

-277 EVRKIG
+277 EVRKVG
-283 LYDVGASTLSMVE
+283 LYDVATRALNMVE

-311 ATGTLMIDRE
+311 TTGTLMIDRE

-332 LTATAPTPRRAWHDH
+332 LTVATPAPRLAWQDRRE
-347 RTTRVYNDIASAWS
+347 TRVYNDIASAWS
-361 ADGRSIVLTGD
+361 ADGQSIVLTGD
-372 LDDWY
+372 LDDRY

-383 PGDTTP
+383 PGDAAP
-389 FMLTSGPHDVAGPGI
+389 VALTSGPHDVAGAGI
-404 PRRATRSIDYVSSA
+404 PRAATQSIDYVSSA

-426 FRVSATGGVPRQLTA
+426 FRVGVRGGVSRQLTTM
-441 RPGTHTPFVSPDG
+441 PGTHAPFVSPDG
-454 RSIALLSSSDAEPT
+454 RSIALLSSSDRQPT
-468 ELYLLDTRPGAVER
+468 ELYLLDVRAGAVER
-482 RITVSTTPDFARVP
+482 RITTSTTAAFATVP

-505 TNGSDTLPLR
+505 KNGSDTLPMR
-515 IRVFLPPNIDST
+515 IRVFYPPNIDST

-532 LFGPVYSNTVRN
+532 LFGPAYSNTVRN

-574 GYGRS
+574 GYGRE
-579 FREQFLMDWGGGD
+579 FREKFLMDWGGGD
-592 LEDLESAV
+592 LDDLESAV

-624 LTVYSLLKKPGL
+624 LTVYALLKKPGL

-668 TFARG
+668 TFTRG
-673 ALQYAGN
+673 ALPYAGN

-697 FSSAVALAEEL
+697 FSSAVALAEEF
-708 MKRGKDFDFAFAPS
+708 MKQGKDFDFAFAPA

>member
-1 MTTGGGPP
+1 MPFI
-9 ARPWFFLKNGRVR
+9 ARTFAAV
-22 AIPLIAPSLVVVLT
+22 IT
-36 AVVPDVVV
+36 AVVPGLVMPGLVV
-44 AQAVPTRSP
+44 AQSTPARLP
-53 LTLERAVA
+53 LSLEQIVA

-68 SPTSPVWSPDSKA
+68 APSSPVWSPDSKA
-81 VAYLWNDRAEP
+81 VAFLWNDRAQP
-92 ARSLWLVD
+92 ARSLWLVE
-100 RSGTVPRRLLR
+100 RGGTMPRRLLS
-111 ADITA
+111 ASITA
-116 RVGEFVWT
+116 RVSDFVWT
-124 PDGTAIVFVQQDS
+124 PDGSAIVFVRQDS
-137 LWRVTVATGAR
+137 LWRVNVS
-148 TAIVA
+148 TAA
-153 GSGDVSALAISPN
+153 QTSLLADGGELSELAVSPN

-172 LRDGDLWTLPLAGQ
+172 LRDGDLWLLPLAGDS
-186 APVRGAPTR
+186 PLRGAPTR
-195 ATHVA
+195 ATNVA
-200 VAPIGAMALGTY
+200 VAPIGSIPLGTY
-212 FGRDVEIGGA
+212 YGRDVEIGGA

-229 AYAWSPDSRTIAV
+229 SYSWSPDSRTIAV

-283 LYDVGASTLSMVE
+283 LLDVGARTLSMVE
-296 LPDSSRTRIVNFAWS
+296 LPDSSSTRVVNVAWS
-311 ATGTLMIDRE
+311 LTGTLMIDRE

-332 LTATAPTPRRAWHDH
+332 LTAAAPTPRVAWRD
-347 RTTRVYNDIASAWS
+347 RRDTRVYNDIASAWS

-372 LDDWY
+372 LDDRY

-383 PGDTTP
+383 PGDTSP
-389 FMLTSGPHDVAGPGI
+389 VMLTPGPHDVAGAGI
-404 PRRATRSIDYVSSA
+404 PRLATASIDYVSSA

-426 FRVSATGGVPRQLTA
+426 FRVNAAGGVPRQLTT

-454 RSIALLSSSDAEPT
+454 RSIALLSSSDTQPT
-468 ELYLLDTRPGAVER
+468 ELYLLDVRAGATER
-482 RITVSTTPDFARVP
+482 RITASTTPAFARVP

-505 TNGSDTLPLR
+505 KNGSDTLPLR

-532 LFGPVYSNTVRN
+532 LFGPAYSNTVRN
-544 RWGGLNGMLQQY
+544 RWGGLNGILQQY

-574 GYGRS
+574 GYGRE
-579 FREQFLMDWGGGD
+579 FREKFLMDWGGGD
-592 LEDLESAV
+592 LDDLESAV
-600 TYMKTLPFVDASR
+600 VYMKSLPFVDASR

-668 TFARG
+668 TFTRG

-697 FSSAVALAEEL
+697 FSSAVELAEEF
-708 MKRGKDFDFAFAPS
+708 MKQGKDFDFAFAPA